1 MLMFVVECSV
11 ARTSS
16 RLGGGKSL
24 VPYLVS
30 LYILLILVVVFHAL
44 ETGRFHDSNGVSHKM
59 LMGVYRLINNRYI
72 QCKIKLK

>member
-1 MLMFVVECSV
+1 MFVVECSV

-44 ETGRFHDSNGVSHKM
+44 ETGRFHNFKGVSYKM
-59 LMGVYRLINNRYI
+59 LMGVYRLINYRYI